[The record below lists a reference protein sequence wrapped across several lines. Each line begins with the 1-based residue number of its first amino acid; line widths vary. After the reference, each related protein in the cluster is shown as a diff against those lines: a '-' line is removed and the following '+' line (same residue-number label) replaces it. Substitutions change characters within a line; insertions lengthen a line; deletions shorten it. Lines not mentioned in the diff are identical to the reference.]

1 MRKIGFLV
9 NSDKVGKEVAEREE
23 LAF

>member
-1 MRKIGFLV
+1 MRKIGVLV